1 MAVLF
6 QNLSRTCHFSWNP
19 TALSTSLQCFN
30 VFFAHAV
37 LYYLQPFFFISMT
50 NSIRGF
56 WKHKIAISAQY
67 ENVSVWKYNDINVV
81 KSFSYYANIFGSIK
95 QVSLL
100 KSTSITY
107 PRASPEFG
115 HCLNSVLV
123 ITVSKTFY
131 LLVIWFIIVYLFYWF
146 FFNVSCRWPCLYVWL
161 VSLLCCALGV

>member
-1 MAVLF
+1 MLWPF
-6 QNLSRTCHFSWNP
+6 SSRTSQGHVISLETLLLYRHLYNALMYFSRMPFCIISSHFFSFPWQ
-19 TALSTSLQCFN
+19 TAFGDFGNT
-30 VFFAHAV
+30 
-37 LYYLQPFFFISMT
+37 
-50 NSIRGF
+50 
-56 WKHKIAISAQY
+56 KIAISAQY

-95 QVSLL
+95 QASLL

-146 FFNVSCRWPCLYVWL
+146 FFQCIL
-161 VSLLCCALGV
+161 

>member
-37 LYYLQPFFFISMT
+37 LYYLQPFFSFPWQT
-50 NSIRGF
+50 AFGDFGNT
-56 WKHKIAISAQY
+56 KIAISAQY

-95 QVSLL
+95 QASLL

-131 LLVIWFIIVYLFYWF
+131 LLVIWFIIVYLFYCF
-146 FFNVSCRWPCLYVWL
+146 FFQCIL
-161 VSLLCCALGV
+161 